1 MKKFLSIIAVLFC
14 ATVLMTSCH
23 GVEPDAGEEAVLIYK
38 PILPGSTEGV
48 DPEPVSTGLTW
59 CVFSTEHVIYKIIP
73 EKHQVDMDDLV
84 TDNNTPVDIHS
95 VIITQIIPGKSPILH
110 ENYGVDWF
118 NTNLYNYYC
127 NRVRDYVSQ
136 HSFFDLM
143 SNRAILNEI
152 DTKLLKEMQDF
163 VAELSKEKEFPV
175 MIKQV
180 TIGKAIPNKEQ
191 LEEMNNTARQIQAK
205 QTEDRRAEAQ
215 EAREKAETKRALADK
230 AYMRE
235 MGLTPDQFIQLNA
248 WEIIKDKDGASIDIL
263 FDGSSK
269 PVWNIRRDK

>member
-1 MKKFLSIIAVLFC
+1 MRKLFSIIAVLFC

>member
-1 MKKFLSIIAVLFC
+1 MKKILYLMAVACVSI
-14 ATVLMTSCH
+14 ATLTSCH
-23 GVEPDAGEEAVLIYK
+23 GVSPNAGEEAVLIYQ
-38 PILPGSTEGV
+38 PILPFSTEGV
-48 DPEPVSTGLTW
+48 DMEPVKTGLTW
-59 CVFSTEHVIYKIIP
+59 CVFSTDAVIYKIIP

-110 ENYGVDWF
+110 SNYGSAWF
-118 NTNLYNYYC
+118 ETNLYNFYC

-136 HSFFDLM
+136 HTFFDLM

-163 VAELSKEKEFPV
+163 VAELSKDKEFPV

-191 LEEMNNTARQIQAK
+191 LDEMNNTARQIQAK
-205 QTEDRRAEAQ
+205 ETEARRAEAQ
-215 EAREKAETKRALADK
+215 EAREIAEVKKARADR
-230 AYMRE
+230 AYIKE
-235 MGLTPDQFIQLNA
+235 LGISVDQYIALRQ
-248 WEIIKDKDGASIDIL
+248 WDVIEKKQGANIDVL
-263 FDGSSK
+263 VGDRTTSM
-269 PVWNIRRDK
+269 WNIRR